1 MLTSS
6 GERDRVVQGLM
17 QMSVCMSEPKLVL
30 QEDSNAPLIDAKV
43 PAEVAPGMVVKREA

>member
-17 QMSVCMSEPKLVL
+17 SVCMSEPKLVL
-30 QEDSNAPLIDAKV
+30 QEDSDAPLIDAKV